1 MRWGLVFIFIYANG
15 NFFIFWNELFNLQG
29 KSPDEI
35 NSVVL
40 RGFSGHWLFLYFGTF
55 LVFYA
60 AKQAAEQNV
69 LHKTWA

>member
-1 MRWGLVFIFIYANG
+1 MGT
-15 NFFIFWNELFNLQG
+15 FFIFWNELFNLQG